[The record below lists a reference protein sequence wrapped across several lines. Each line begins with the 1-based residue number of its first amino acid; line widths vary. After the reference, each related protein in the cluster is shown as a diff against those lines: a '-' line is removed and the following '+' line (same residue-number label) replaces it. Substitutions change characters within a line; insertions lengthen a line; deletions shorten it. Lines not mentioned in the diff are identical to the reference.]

1 MQIIRRAKQ
10 REKSTI
16 RSAQANAFMREER
29 REEGEERREKREG
42 IKEAKSANLGLYRH
56 CSITW
61 SFTDSSSEALQRAKG
76 ILGGYESGNVRTL
89 AALLCMSL
97 QTFCV

>member
-29 REEGEERREKREG
+29 REEGEERRDKRSEECELG
-42 IKEAKSANLGLYRH
+42 I
-56 CSITW
+56 I
-61 SFTDSSSEALQRAKG
+61 
-76 ILGGYESGNVRTL
+76 
-89 AALLCMSL
+89 
-97 QTFCV
+97 